1 MPAIDLQ
8 HITAT
13 YPGNATPALSDVTL
27 QADNET
33 VALLGPNGSGKTTLM
48 RVLTGLHTP
57 DSGEVI
63 APTNRADLSVVFQ
76 SPAVDDLLTVR
87 ENLTLAGALH
97 GNNKHAAN
105 QRIDALTPRLDLSDI
120 LTIRCAKLSGGQRR
134 RADLARALMPSPK
147 VLILDEP
154 TTGLDIDARAR
165 FWQTLEAIRQE
176 EHLTVLVATHAADE
190 AERCD
195 RAVLLKQGNLIAQGT
210 PDQLRQ
216 PLGSRTARVDLRP
229 GHNDQPVRAW
239 LSRSNTPAR
248 WWSAGAIIPNASAA
262 LIDTCPMDHAAVRVS
277 APTLEDAYLWHTAD
291 PIDDPIETSEQVASP

>member
-1 MPAIDLQ
+1 MPAIDLAN
-8 HITAT
+8 ITAS
-13 YPGNATPALSDVTL
+13 YPGNATPALSDVSL

-33 VALLGPNGSGKTTLM
+33 VALLGPNGSGKSTLM

-57 DSGEVI
+57 DAGNVI

-76 SPAVDDLLTVR
+76 TPAVDELLTVR

-97 GNNKHAAN
+97 AINKPAAN
-105 QRIDALTPRLDLSDI
+105 QRIETLIAQLELTDI
-120 LTIRCAKLSGGQRR
+120 LHTRCAKLSGGQRR

-165 FWQTLEAIRQE
+165 FWQTLDAIRADE
-176 EHLTVLVATHAADE
+176 RITILAATHLAEE

-195 RAVLLKQGNLIAQGT
+195 RAVLLKQGRLIAQGT
-210 PDQLRQ
+210 PYQLRE
-216 PLGSRTARVDLRP
+216 PLGDRAARVDLRP
-229 GHNDQPVRAW
+229 GRDPQPVHDW
-239 LSRSNTPAR
+239 LSQTNPNAR
-248 WWSAGAIIPNASAA
+248 WWSAGAIIPNADAR
-262 LIDTCPMDHAAVRVS
+262 LIDSCPMDHATIRVS

-291 PIDDPIETSEQVASP
+291 EHAEASA